1 MQLFNL
7 LLDVAP
13 YPRERI
19 IGYDTVRGQI
29 LPGMVKP
36 ESTDTIRNAADTA
49 SASQDLLVGASG
61 NGDDMTMLFVAVGV
75 VFMALALC
83 VYFVYSYRR
92 SYQLRLK

>member
-19 IGYDTVRGQI
+19 IGYDTVRGQV
-29 LPGMVKP
+29 PGMVKP

-61 NGDDMTMLFVAVGV
+61 NGDDMNMLFVAVGV

-83 VYFVYSYRR
+83 LYFVYSYRR